1 VVRGSLEVGEQVR
14 NLLHRGN
21 GGRPT
26 TQEPAGRGG
35 DGRLL
40 LGRIIVSRVVV
51 DRQQLVARRLIRRRR
66 RRFLDDFNLI

>member
-26 TQEPAGRGG
+26 TQEPADDVAATAGSSSPASSSSTDSNSSRGDSSDG
-35 DGRLL
+35 DAG
-40 LGRIIVSRVVV
+40 GS
-51 DRQQLVARRLIRRRR
+51 
-66 RRFLDDFNLI
+66 